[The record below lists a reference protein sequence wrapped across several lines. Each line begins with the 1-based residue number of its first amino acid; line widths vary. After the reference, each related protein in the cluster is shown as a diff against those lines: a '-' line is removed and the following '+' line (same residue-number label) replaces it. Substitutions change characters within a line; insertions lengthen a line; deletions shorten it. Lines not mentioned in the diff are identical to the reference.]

1 MKNKIYLI
9 LTLILV
15 VLIVFSLTCC
25 STKDPRVVSLNS
37 QVGIYVKNDAK
48 EITLNGESI
57 SVYKTYSDNI
67 TLEFEGYHIDGGYEN
82 KIIINDEYE
91 YALSEKKDG
100 HSGFVKYSVPL
111 LGLNIVNGGM
121 KVKFVAGADSTD
133 IGLDT
138 YYVRN
143 VVINVGG
150 KTIWSDNYDKN
161 NYINEKIGLGENDIN
176 MDFRFGIV
184 SEREFNFNI
193 PSDDLDAFGCL
204 LDDSVQGSFN
214 LQIGSKSYVLE
225 NPKGNYSLTIKDG
238 ETITSD
244 REINVI
250 GNNIKSVYAYMD
262 GVMINLPLKLSQS
275 CWVNGNH
282 VLDVVVIDQAD
293 YTVYESI
300 EFTLEGNTSFDFST
314 THNVYNNGAQDGLP
328 NGIDNLGIKTEETSD
343 IITPFSTTPFINFEI
358 LENTSK
364 NVVWTG
370 YVNANRTAFLQLY
383 NFKTSSFDTVA
394 TSIAKSSD
402 EFITLA
408 FNYSHTDAY
417 EFEGRTIA
425 RVSSMLIQSDFANP
439 DGIVQHVSDVQY
451 IVQRSAAQGDSSLGR
466 QAKNALTAM
475 QEYILKTNP
484 DYAFISGDLVQKT
497 VDEQEWKDVME
508 YLVDPILNGNVPLGV
523 SSGNHDVG
531 GLVAINPDGSNGL
544 DDVLVY
550 DFYEKYVGESKF
562 IKMSYYGGGFENNR
576 SHYDIVTVAD
586 HEFLFLHLGW
596 GSTAY
601 GVHVSSKD
609 VKWAKEV
616 LEMYPDITVV
626 LSTHEY
632 LNSFG
637 GRTATGEYIFNEL
650 VKKYSNVKFVFSG
663 HINGSSSKIDYL
675 DDNLDGMNERV
686 VLQLLTDYQEE
697 EQLLG
702 ATFIRNLLFY
712 KDYNNILF
720 DIYSP
725 TFVDNDIEVFENH
738 NIVKSTSRFEYAFD
752 IVQDGFGIKT
762 RNFN

>member
-1 MKNKIYLI
+1 M
-9 LTLILV
+9 
-15 VLIVFSLTCC
+15 
-25 STKDPRVVSLNS
+25 
-37 QVGIYVKNDAK
+37 
-48 EITLNGESI
+48 
-57 SVYKTYSDNI
+57 
-67 TLEFEGYHIDGGYEN
+67 
-82 KIIINDEYE
+82 
-91 YALSEKKDG
+91 
-100 HSGFVKYSVPL
+100 
-111 LGLNIVNGGM
+111 
-121 KVKFVAGADSTD
+121 
-133 IGLDT
+133 
-138 YYVRN
+138 
-143 VVINVGG
+143 
-150 KTIWSDNYDKN
+150 
-161 NYINEKIGLGENDIN
+161 
-176 MDFRFGIV
+176 
-184 SEREFNFNI
+184 
-193 PSDDLDAFGCL
+193 
-204 LDDSVQGSFN
+204 
-214 LQIGSKSYVLE
+214 
-225 NPKGNYSLTIKDG
+225 
-238 ETITSD
+238 
-244 REINVI
+244 
-250 GNNIKSVYAYMD
+250 
-262 GVMINLPLKLSQS
+262 
-275 CWVNGNH
+275 
-282 VLDVVVIDQAD
+282 
-293 YTVYESI
+293 
-300 EFTLEGNTSFDFST
+300 
-314 THNVYNNGAQDGLP
+314 P

-497 VDEQEWKDVME
+497 IDEQEWKDVIE
-508 YLVDPILNGNVPLGV
+508 YLIDPILKGNIPLGV

-562 IKMSYYGGGFENNR
+562 NKMSYYGGGFENNR

-616 LEMYPDITVV
+616 LEMYPDMTVV

-725 TFVDNDIEVFENH
+725 IFVDNDIEVFENH
-738 NIVKSTSRFEYAFD
+738 NIVKSTSRFEFAFD

-762 RNFN
+762 VNFR

>member
-1 MKNKIYLI
+1 MIKKRYLI
-9 LTLILV
+9 LTFILV
-15 VLIVFSLTCC
+15 VLIVFSLFAC
-25 STKDPRVVSLNS
+25 SVKAPRVVSLNS
-37 QVGIYVKNDAK
+37 QTGIYVKNGSQD
-48 EITLNGESI
+48 ITLNGKSI
-57 SVYKTYSDNI
+57 SVYKTYSDSI
-67 TLEFEGYHIDGGYEN
+67 TLEFEGYHINGTYDN
-82 KIIINDEYE
+82 KIVVNDKYE
-91 YALSEKKDG
+91 FALNEAKDG
-100 HSGFVKYSVPL
+100 HSGFVKYSIPL
-111 LGLNIVNGGM
+111 LGLNIVDGNL
-121 KVKFVAGADSTD
+121 KIKFVAGIDHTN

-150 KTIWSDNYDKN
+150 KTIWSNNYDQK
-161 NYINEKIGLGENDIN
+161 NYINEKLGLGEKDIN
-176 MDFRFGIV
+176 MDYRFGIV
-184 SEREFNFNI
+184 PEIEFDFTV
-193 PSDDLDAFGCL
+193 PSDNLNAWGCL
-204 LDDSVQGSFN
+204 LDTSIQGPTE
-214 LQIGSKSYVLE
+214 LKIGSKAYTLE
-225 NPKGNYSLTIKDG
+225 SKTGSYSLTISDG
-238 ETITSD
+238 EIITSD

-250 GNNIKSVYAYMD
+250 GNNIKSVEAYLD
-262 GVMINLPLKLSQS
+262 GVKINLPLKLSQS
-275 CWVNGNH
+275 CWVNGSH
-282 VLDVVVIDQAD
+282 TLDVVIVDQTD
-293 YTVYESI
+293 YTVCESI
-300 EFTLEGNTSFDFST
+300 QFTLDGNTNFDFST
-314 THNVYNNGAQDGLP
+314 THNVYNNGAQNGLP
-328 NGIDNLGIKTEETSD
+328 TGIDNLGIKIDQTED
-343 IITPFSTTPFINFEI
+343 IITPFSKTPFIVFEI
-358 LENTSK
+358 LENTTK

-383 NFKTSSFDTVA
+383 NFKTSTFDTVA
-394 TSIAKSSD
+394 TSVAQSSQD
-402 EFITLA
+402 LLTLA
-408 FNYSHTDAY
+408 FNYAHTDVY
-417 EFEGRTIA
+417 ESRGRAIA
-425 RVSSMLIQSDFANP
+425 RVSSVLCQSDFASP
-439 DGIVQHVSDVQY
+439 DGVVQHISDVQY
-451 IVQRSAAQGDSSLGR
+451 IVQRSAVQGTASLGK
-466 QAKNALTAM
+466 QAKAALTSI
-475 QEYILKTNP
+475 QEYVVKTNP

-497 VDEQEWKDVME
+497 IDEQEWKDVIE
-508 YLVDPILNGNVPLGV
+508 YLIDPILKGNIPLGV

-562 IKMSYYGGGFENNR
+562 NKMSYYGGGFENNR

-609 VKWAKEV
+609 VKWAKQV
-616 LEMYPDITVV
+616 LEMYPNKTVV

-675 DDNLDGMNERV
+675 DDNHDGLNDRT
-686 VLQLLTDYQEE
+686 VLQLLTDFQEE

>member
-15 VLIVFSLTCC
+15 VLIAFSLTCC

-531 GLVAINPDGSNGL
+531 GLVAVNPDGSNGL

-562 IKMSYYGGGFENNR
+562 NKMSYYGGGFENNR

-609 VKWAKEV
+609 VKWAKQV
-616 LEMYPDITVV
+616 LEMYPNKTVV

-725 TFVDNDIEVFENH
+725 TFVDNDIEVFENP
-738 NIVKSTSRFEYAFD
+738 NIVKTTSRFEFAFD

-762 RNFN
+762 VNFR

>member
-1 MKNKIYLI
+1 MKNKIYSI

-25 STKDPRVVSLNS
+25 SSKDPSVVSLNS
-37 QVGIYVKNDAK
+37 QTGIYLKNDSQD
-48 EITLNGESI
+48 ILLNGESI
-57 SVYKTYSDNI
+57 SVYKTYSDKI

-82 KIIINDEYE
+82 KIVINDKYE
-91 YALSEKKDG
+91 FALGEKKDG

-111 LGLNIVNGGM
+111 LGLNIINGSLR
-121 KVKFVAGADSTD
+121 VKFVAGGDHTD

-143 VVINVGG
+143 VVINVEG

-161 NYINEKIGLGENDIN
+161 NYINEKLGLGESDIN
-176 MDFRFGIV
+176 MDLRFGIL
-184 SEREFNFNI
+184 SEREFNFTV
-193 PSDDLDAFGCL
+193 PSDDLDAWGYL
-204 LDDSVQGSFN
+204 LDDSVLGSLN
-214 LQIGSKSYVLE
+214 LQIGSKTYALE
-225 NPKGNYSLTIKDG
+225 NPKGSYSLTVKDG

-244 REINVI
+244 IEINVI
-250 GNNIKSVYAYMD
+250 GNNIKEVYAYMD
-262 GVMINLPLKLSQS
+262 GVMINLPLKLSQN
-275 CWVNGNH
+275 CWTNGNH
-282 VLDVVVIDQAD
+282 TLDVVVIDQTD

-328 NGIDNLGIKTEETSD
+328 IGIDNLGVKIEETEN
-343 IITPFSTTPFINFEI
+343 IITPFSQTPFINFEI
-358 LENTSK
+358 LDNTSK
-364 NVVWTG
+364 NVAWTG

-383 NFKTSSFDTVA
+383 NFKTSKFDTVA
-394 TSIAKSSD
+394 TCVAKSSD
-402 EFITLA
+402 ELITLA
-408 FNYSHTDAY
+408 YNYAHTDDY
-417 EFEGRTIA
+417 ESNGRAIA
-425 RVSSMLIQSDFANP
+425 RVSSVLYQSDFTSP
-439 DGIVQHVSDVQY
+439 DGVVQHVSDVQY

-475 QEYILKTNP
+475 QEYIIKTNP

-497 VDEQEWKDVME
+497 VDEQEWKDVIE

-531 GLVAINPDGSNGL
+531 GLVAVNPDGSNGL

-550 DFYEKYVGESKF
+550 DLYEQYVGESKF
-562 IKMSYYGGGFENNR
+562 GNLPYYGGSFENNR
-576 SHYDIVTVAD
+576 SHYDIVTVAG

-609 VKWAKEV
+609 IKWAKEV
-616 LEMYPDITVV
+616 LEMYPDKTVV

-632 LNSFG
+632 LNSYG
-637 GRTATGEYIFNEL
+637 GRTATGEYVFNEL
-650 VKKYSNVKFVFSG
+650 VKKYSNIYFVFSG
-663 HINGSSSKIDYL
+663 HINGSSSKIDYI
-675 DDNLDGMNERV
+675 DDNSDGMNDRV

-702 ATFIRNLLFY
+702 ATFIRNLFFY

-725 TFVDNDIEVFENH
+725 VFVDNDIEVFENH
-738 NIVKSTSRFEYAFD
+738 NAVKSTSRFEYAFD

-762 RNFN
+762 VNFR

>member
-497 VDEQEWKDVME
+497 IDEQEWKDVIE
-508 YLVDPILNGNVPLGV
+508 YLIDPILKGNIPLGV

-562 IKMSYYGGGFENNR
+562 NKMSYYGGGFENNR

-616 LEMYPDITVV
+616 LEMYPDMTVV

-725 TFVDNDIEVFENH
+725 AFVDNDIEVFENP
-738 NIVKSTSRFEYAFD
+738 NIVKTTSRFEFAFD

-762 RNFN
+762 VNFR

>member
-1 MKNKIYLI
+1 MIKKRYLI
-9 LTLILV
+9 LTFILV
-15 VLIVFSLTCC
+15 VLIVFSLFAC
-25 STKDPRVVSLNS
+25 SVKAPRVVSLNS
-37 QVGIYVKNDAK
+37 QTGIYIKNDSQD
-48 EITLNGESI
+48 ITLNGKSI
-57 SVYKTYSDNI
+57 SVYKTYSDSI
-67 TLEFEGYHIDGGYEN
+67 TLEFEGYHINGTYDN
-82 KIIINDEYE
+82 KIVVNDKYE
-91 YALSEKKDG
+91 FALEEKNGG
-100 HSGFVKYSVPL
+100 HSGFVKYSIPL
-111 LGLNIVNGGM
+111 LGLNIVDGNL
-121 KVKFVAGADSTD
+121 KIKFVAGVDHTN

-150 KTIWSDNYDKN
+150 KTIWSNNYDQK
-161 NYINEKIGLGENDIN
+161 NYINEKLGLGEHDIN

-184 SEREFNFNI
+184 PEIEFDFTV
-193 PSDDLDAFGCL
+193 PSDNLNAWGCL
-204 LDDSVQGSFN
+204 LDTSIQGSME
-214 LQIGSKSYVLE
+214 LKIGSEAYTLE
-225 NPKGNYSLTIKDG
+225 SKTGSYSLTISDG
-238 ETITSD
+238 EIITSD

-250 GNNIKSVYAYMD
+250 GNNIKSVEAYLD
-262 GVMINLPLKLSQS
+262 GVKINLPLKLSQS
-275 CWVNGNH
+275 CWVNGSH
-282 VLDVVVIDQAD
+282 TLDVVIVDQTD
-293 YTVYESI
+293 YTVCESI
-300 EFTLEGNTSFDFST
+300 QFTLDGNTNFDFST
-314 THNVYNNGAQDGLP
+314 THNVYNNGAQNGLP
-328 NGIDNLGIKTEETSD
+328 TGIDNLGIKIDQTED
-343 IITPFSTTPFINFEI
+343 IITPFSKTPFIVFEI
-358 LENTSK
+358 LENTTK

-531 GLVAINPDGSNGL
+531 GLVAVNPDGSNGL

-562 IKMSYYGGGFENNR
+562 NKMSNYGGGFENNR

-609 VKWAKEV
+609 VKWAKQV
-616 LEMYPDITVV
+616 LEMYPNKTVV

>member
-15 VLIVFSLTCC
+15 VLIAFSLTCC

-402 EFITLA
+402 EYITLA

-531 GLVAINPDGSNGL
+531 GLVAVNPDGSNGL

-562 IKMSYYGGGFENNR
+562 NKMSYYGGGFENNR

-609 VKWAKEV
+609 VKWAKQV
-616 LEMYPDITVV
+616 LEMYPNKTVV

-725 TFVDNDIEVFENH
+725 TFVDNDIEVFENP
-738 NIVKSTSRFEYAFD
+738 NIVKTTSRFEFAFD

-762 RNFN
+762 VNFR

>member
-15 VLIVFSLTCC
+15 VLIAFSLTCC
-25 STKDPRVVSLNS
+25 STKNPRVVLLNS
-37 QVGIYVKNDAK
+37 QTGIYVKNDAK
-48 EITLNGESI
+48 DITLNGESI

-100 HSGFVKYSVPL
+100 HSGFVKYSIPL
-111 LGLNIVNGGM
+111 LGLNIVNGSL
-121 KVKFVAGADSTD
+121 KVKFVAGADNTD

-176 MDFRFGIV
+176 MDYRFGMV
-184 SEREFNFNI
+184 SEREFKFTV

-214 LQIGSKSYVLE
+214 LQIGSKNYALE
-225 NPKGNYSLTIKDG
+225 NPKGSYSLTIKDG

-250 GNNIKSVYAYMD
+250 GNNIKSLYAYMD

-293 YTVYESI
+293 YTIHERV
-300 EFTLEGNTSFDFST
+300 EFTLDGNTSFDFST

-402 EFITLA
+402 ELITLA

-417 EFEGRTIA
+417 EFEGRAIA
-425 RVSSMLIQSDFANP
+425 RVSSVLIQGDFANP

-497 VDEQEWKDVME
+497 VDEQEWKDVIE

-531 GLVAINPDGSNGL
+531 GLVAVNPDGSNGL

-550 DFYEKYVGESKF
+550 DLYEQYVGESKF
-562 IKMSYYGGGFENNR
+562 SNLPYYGGSFENNR
-576 SHYDIVTVAD
+576 SHYDIVTVAG

-609 VKWAKEV
+609 IKWAKEV
-616 LEMYPDITVV
+616 LEMYPDKTVV

-632 LNSFG
+632 LNSYG
-637 GRTATGEYIFNEL
+637 GRTATGEYVFNEL
-650 VKKYSNVKFVFSG
+650 VKKYSNIYFVFSG

-725 TFVDNDIEVFENH
+725 VFVDNDIEVFENP
-738 NIVKSTSRFEYAFD
+738 NIVKTTSRFEYAFD

>member
-1 MKNKIYLI
+1 MIKKRYLI
-9 LTLILV
+9 LTFILV
-15 VLIVFSLTCC
+15 VLIVFSLFAC
-25 STKDPRVVSLNS
+25 SVKAPRVVSLNS
-37 QVGIYVKNDAK
+37 QTGIYVKNGSQD
-48 EITLNGESI
+48 ITLNGKSI
-57 SVYKTYSDNI
+57 SVYKTYSDSI
-67 TLEFEGYHIDGGYEN
+67 TLEFEGYHINGNYDN
-82 KIIINDEYE
+82 KIVVNDKYE
-91 YALSEKKDG
+91 FALEEKNGG
-100 HSGFVKYSVPL
+100 HSGFVKYSIPL
-111 LGLNIVNGGM
+111 LGLNIVDGNL
-121 KVKFVAGADSTD
+121 KIKFVAGVDHTN

-150 KTIWSDNYDKN
+150 KTIWSNNYDQK
-161 NYINEKIGLGENDIN
+161 NYINEKLGLGEKDIN

-184 SEREFNFNI
+184 PEIEFDFTV
-193 PSDDLDAFGCL
+193 PSDNLNAWGCL
-204 LDDSVQGSFN
+204 LDTSIQGPME
-214 LQIGSKSYVLE
+214 LKIGSKAYTLE
-225 NPKGNYSLTIKDG
+225 SKTGSYSLTISDG
-238 ETITSD
+238 EIITSD
-244 REINVI
+244 REINII
-250 GNNIKSVYAYMD
+250 GNNIKSVEAYLD
-262 GVMINLPLKLSQS
+262 GVKINLPLKLSQS
-275 CWVNGNH
+275 CWVNGSH
-282 VLDVVVIDQAD
+282 TLDVVIVDQTD
-293 YTVYESI
+293 YTVCESI
-300 EFTLEGNTSFDFST
+300 QFTLDGNTNFDFST
-314 THNVYNNGAQDGLP
+314 THNVYNNGAQNGLP
-328 NGIDNLGIKTEETSD
+328 TGIDNLGIKIDQTED
-343 IITPFSTTPFINFEI
+343 IITPFSKTPFIVFEI
-358 LENTSK
+358 LENTTK

-383 NFKTSSFDTVA
+383 NFKTSTFDTVA
-394 TSIAKSSD
+394 TSVAQSSQD
-402 EFITLA
+402 LLTLA
-408 FNYSHTDAY
+408 FNYAHTDVY
-417 EFEGRTIA
+417 ESEGRAIA
-425 RVSSMLIQSDFANP
+425 RVSSVLCQSDFASP
-439 DGIVQHVSDVQY
+439 DGVVQHISDVQY
-451 IVQRSAAQGDSSLGR
+451 IVQRSAVQGTASLGK
-466 QAKNALTAM
+466 QAKAALTSI
-475 QEYILKTNP
+475 QEYVVKTNP

-497 VDEQEWKDVME
+497 IDEQEWKDVIE
-508 YLVDPILNGNVPLGV
+508 YLIDPILKGNIPLGV

-562 IKMSYYGGGFENNR
+562 NKMSYYGGGFENNR

-609 VKWAKEV
+609 VKWAKQV
-616 LEMYPDITVV
+616 LEMYPNKTVV

-675 DDNLDGMNERV
+675 DDNHDGLNDRT

>member
-1 MKNKIYLI
+1 MIKKRYLI
-9 LTLILV
+9 LTFILV
-15 VLIVFSLTCC
+15 VLIVFSLFAC
-25 STKDPRVVSLNS
+25 SVKAPRVVSLNS
-37 QVGIYVKNDAK
+37 QTGIYVKNDSQD
-48 EITLNGESI
+48 ITLNGKSI
-57 SVYKTYSDNI
+57 SVYKTYSDSI
-67 TLEFEGYHIDGGYEN
+67 TLEFEGYHINGTYDN
-82 KIIINDEYE
+82 KIVVNDKYE
-91 YALSEKKDG
+91 FALNEAKDG
-100 HSGFVKYSVPL
+100 HSGFVKYSIPL
-111 LGLNIVNGGM
+111 LGLNIVDGNL
-121 KVKFVAGADSTD
+121 KIRFVAGVDHTN

-150 KTIWSDNYDKN
+150 KTIWSNNYDQK
-161 NYINEKIGLGENDIN
+161 NYINEKLGLGEQDIN

-184 SEREFNFNI
+184 SEREFNFTI
-193 PSDDLDAFGCL
+193 PSDSLDAWGCL
-204 LDDSVQGSFN
+204 LDTSIQGPME
-214 LQIGSKSYVLE
+214 LKIGSKAYTLE
-225 NPKGNYSLTIKDG
+225 SKIGSYSLTISDG
-238 ETITSD
+238 EIITSD

-250 GNNIKSVYAYMD
+250 GNNIKSVEAYLD
-262 GVMINLPLKLSQS
+262 GIKINLPLKLSQS
-275 CWVNGNH
+275 CWVNGSH
-282 VLDVVVIDQAD
+282 TLDVVIVDQTD
-293 YTVYESI
+293 YTVCESI
-300 EFTLEGNTSFDFST
+300 QFTLDGNTNFDFST
-314 THNVYNNGAQDGLP
+314 THNVYNNGAQNGLP
-328 NGIDNLGIKTEETSD
+328 KGIENLGIKIDETED
-343 IITPFSTTPFINFEI
+343 IVTPFSQYPFINFEI
-358 LENTSK
+358 LENTTK

-383 NFKTSSFDTVA
+383 NFKTSTFDTVA
-394 TSIAKSSD
+394 TSVAKSSD
-402 EFITLA
+402 ELLTLA
-408 FNYSHTDAY
+408 FNYAHTDVY
-417 EFEGRTIA
+417 ELDGRAIA
-425 RVSSMLIQSDFANP
+425 RVSSVICQKEFSNP
-439 DGIVQHVSDVQY
+439 DGIVQHISDVQY
-451 IVQRSAAQGDSSLGR
+451 IVQRSAVQGTASLGK
-466 QAKNALTAM
+466 QAKAALTSI
-475 QEYILKTNP
+475 QEYVVKTNP
-484 DYAFISGDLVQKT
+484 DYALISGDLVQKT
-497 VDEQEWKDVME
+497 IDEQEWKDVIE
-508 YLVDPILNGNVPLGV
+508 YLIDPILKGNIPLGV

-550 DFYEKYVGESKF
+550 DFYEKYVGENKF
-562 IKMSYYGGGFENNR
+562 NKMSYYGGGFENNR

-609 VKWAKEV
+609 VKWAKQV
-616 LEMYPDITVV
+616 LEMYPNKTVV

-650 VKKYSNVKFVFSG
+650 VKNYSNVKFVFSG

-675 DDNLDGMNERV
+675 DDNHDGLNDRT
-686 VLQLLTDYQEE
+686 VLQLLTDFQEE

-738 NIVKSTSRFEYAFD
+738 SVVKSTSRFEYAFD

>member
-383 NFKTSSFDTVA
+383 NFKTSSFDIVA
-394 TSIAKSSD
+394 TSIAKSSQD
-402 EFITLA
+402 LLTLA
-408 FNYSHTDAY
+408 FNYAHTDVY
-417 EFEGRTIA
+417 ESGGRAIA
-425 RVSSMLIQSDFANP
+425 RVSSVLCQSDFASP
-439 DGIVQHVSDVQY
+439 DGVVQHISDVQY

-562 IKMSYYGGGFENNR
+562 NKMSYYGGGFENNR

>member
-1 MKNKIYLI
+1 MRKKIYLF

-15 VLIVFSLTCC
+15 ILIAFSLSCC
-25 STKDPRVVSLNS
+25 STKDPRVVYLNS
-37 QVGIYVKNDAK
+37 QTGIYVKDDSK
-48 EITLNGESI
+48 DIILNGESV
-57 SVYKTYSDNI
+57 SAYKTYSDRI

-82 KIIINDEYE
+82 KIVINDKYE
-91 YALSEKKDG
+91 FALGEKKDG

-111 LGLNIVNGGM
+111 LGLNIINGSLR
-121 KVKFVAGADSTD
+121 VKFVAGGDHTD

-143 VVINVGG
+143 VVINVEG
-150 KTIWSDNYDKN
+150 KTIWSDNYDRN
-161 NYINEKIGLGENDIN
+161 NYLNEKLGLGESDIN
-176 MDFRFGIV
+176 MDLRFGIL
-184 SEREFNFNI
+184 SEREFNFTV
-193 PSDDLDAFGCL
+193 PSDDLDAWGYL
-204 LDDSVQGSFN
+204 LDDSVLGSLN
-214 LQIGSKSYVLE
+214 LQIGSKTYALE
-225 NPKGNYSLTIKDG
+225 NPKGSYSLTVKDG

-244 REINVI
+244 IEINVI
-250 GNNIKSVYAYMD
+250 GNNIKTVEAYMD
-262 GVMINLPLKLSQS
+262 GVMIKLPLKLSQA
-275 CWVNGNH
+275 CWVNGH
-282 VLDVVVIDQAD
+282 HTLEVVLVDQTD
-293 YTVYESI
+293 YTVYESVDFI
-300 EFTLEGNTSFDFST
+300 LEGNTQFDFST
-314 THNVYNNGAQDGLP
+314 THNIYNNGAQDGLP
-328 NGIDNLGIKTEETSD
+328 TGIDNLGIKTEEKEG
-343 IITPFSTTPFINFEI
+343 IVTPFSKTPFINFEI

-383 NFKTSSFDTVA
+383 NFKTSTFDTVA
-394 TSIAKSSD
+394 TSVAQSSED
-402 EFITLA
+402 LVTLA
-408 FNYSHTDAY
+408 YNYAHTDAY
-417 EFEGRTIA
+417 ESEGRTIA
-425 RVSSMLIQSDFANP
+425 RVSSVLCQSDFVSP
-439 DGIVQHVSDVQY
+439 DGVVQHVSDVQY

-466 QAKNALTAM
+466 QAKNTLTAM

-484 DYAFISGDLVQKT
+484 NYAFISGDLVQKT
-497 VDEQEWKDVME
+497 VDEQEWLDVMK
-508 YLVDPILNGNVPLGV
+508 YLIDPILNGNVPLGV

-544 DDVLVY
+544 DDALVY
-550 DFYEKYVGESKF
+550 DLYGKYVGESKF
-562 IKMSYYGGGFENNR
+562 SNLPYYGGNFENNR

-616 LEMYPDITVV
+616 LEKYPDTTVV

-632 LNSFG
+632 LNSLGF
-637 GRTATGEYIFNEL
+637 RTATGDFIFNEL
-650 VKKYSNVKFVFSG
+650 VKKYSNIKFVFSG
-663 HINGSSSKIDYL
+663 HINGSSSKIDYI

-686 VLQLLTDYQEE
+686 VLQLLTDFQEE

-702 ATFIRNLLFY
+702 ATFIRHLLFY

-738 NIVKSTSRFEYAFD
+738 NTVKSASRFAYAFD
-752 IVQDGFGIKT
+752 IVKDGFGIKT

>member
-15 VLIVFSLTCC
+15 VLFAFSLTCC

-402 EFITLA
+402 EYITLA

-531 GLVAINPDGSNGL
+531 GLVAVNPDGSNGL

-562 IKMSYYGGGFENNR
+562 NKMSYYGGGFENNR

-609 VKWAKEV
+609 VKWAKQV
-616 LEMYPDITVV
+616 LEMYPNKTVV

-725 TFVDNDIEVFENH
+725 TFVDNDIEVFENP
-738 NIVKSTSRFEYAFD
+738 NIVKTTSRFEFAFD

-762 RNFN
+762 VNFR

>member
-402 EFITLA
+402 EYITLA

-531 GLVAINPDGSNGL
+531 GLVAVNPDGSNGL

-562 IKMSYYGGGFENNR
+562 NKMSYYGGGFENNR

-609 VKWAKEV
+609 VKWAKQV
-616 LEMYPDITVV
+616 LEMYPNKTVV

-725 TFVDNDIEVFENH
+725 TFVDNDIEVFENP
-738 NIVKSTSRFEYAFD
+738 NIVKTTSRFEFAFD

-762 RNFN
+762 VNFR

>member
-1 MKNKIYLI
+1 MIKKRYLI
-9 LTLILV
+9 LTFILV
-15 VLIVFSLTCC
+15 VLIVFSLFAC
-25 STKDPRVVSLNS
+25 SVKAPRVVSLNS
-37 QVGIYVKNDAK
+37 QTGIYVKNGSQD
-48 EITLNGESI
+48 ITLNGKSI

-67 TLEFEGYHIDGGYEN
+67 TLEFEGYHINGVYDN
-82 KIIINDEYE
+82 KIVVNDKYE
-91 YALSEKKDG
+91 FALEEKNGG
-100 HSGFVKYSVPL
+100 HSGFVKYSIPL
-111 LGLNIVNGGM
+111 LGLNIVDGTL
-121 KVKFVAGADSTD
+121 KIKFVSGADYTN

-143 VVINVGG
+143 VVINVDGN
-150 KTIWSDNYDKN
+150 TIWSNNYDQK
-161 NYINEKIGLGENDIN
+161 NYINEKLGLGEQDIN

-184 SEREFNFNI
+184 PEIEFDFTV
-193 PSDDLDAFGCL
+193 PSDNLNAWGCL
-204 LDDSVQGSFN
+204 LDTSIQGPME
-214 LQIGSKSYVLE
+214 LKIGSKAYTLE
-225 NPKGNYSLTIKDG
+225 SKTGSYSLTISDG
-238 ETITSD
+238 EIITSD

-250 GNNIKSVYAYMD
+250 GNNIKSVEAYLD
-262 GVMINLPLKLSQS
+262 GVKINLPLKLSQS
-275 CWVNGNH
+275 CWVNGTH
-282 VLDVVVIDQAD
+282 TLDVVIVDQTD
-293 YTVYESI
+293 YTVCESVQ
-300 EFTLEGNTSFDFST
+300 FTLDGNANFDFST
-314 THNVYNNGAQDGLP
+314 THNVYNNGAQNGLP
-328 NGIDNLGIKTEETSD
+328 TGIDNLGIKTEQTEN
-343 IITPFSTTPFINFEI
+343 IITPFSKTPFIVFEI

-383 NFKTSSFDTVA
+383 NFKTSTFDTVA
-394 TSIAKSSD
+394 TSIAQSSQD
-402 EFITLA
+402 LLTLA

-425 RVSSMLIQSDFANP
+425 RVSSVLCQSDFANP

-550 DFYEKYVGESKF
+550 DLYTKYVGEDKF
-562 IKMSYYGGGFENNR
+562 SSFPHYGGSFENNR
-576 SHYDIVTVAD
+576 SHYDIVTVAG

-601 GVHVSSKD
+601 GIHVSSKD
-609 VKWAKEV
+609 VKWAKQV
-616 LEMYPDITVV
+616 LEMYPDMTVV

-637 GRTATGEYIFNEL
+637 GRNATGEYIFNEL

-675 DDNLDGMNERV
+675 DDDSDGMNERV

-697 EQLLG
+697 EQLFG

-712 KDYNNILF
+712 RDYNNILF

-725 TFVDNDIEVFENH
+725 TFVDNDIEVFENP
-738 NIVKSTSRFEYAFD
+738 NIVKTTSRFEFAFD
-752 IVQDGFGIKT
+752 IVNDGFGIKT